1 MTVSP
6 SLRVLSASLLALL
19 VGGALL
25 AGCDVLEVDNPNSL
39 VEEDLEDP
47 TAAPAIANGALSSLA
62 EGASTVLAP
71 YSAAT
76 DELTWTGTRDAWEQ
90 LVFGEVTDPLNE
102 FSDAAFSQIAE
113 ARWTA
118 DEAIRRLETFRDDDR
133 LSDATPLIRSYVYGA
148 LAYITI
154 ADTFEDFALSD
165 RREAAPP
172 VGEDN
177 MNTLYETAIDYL
189 DKGVQLARETGHSTW
204 ETRALAVR
212 ARAHFALAKW
222 GKLHPLDPGDPLVQS
237 TAAAEDA
244 QAVLDRV
251 GPEADWRYALPVE
264 PGTPENDV
272 AFQVN
277 ERLELRFGDAYVVP
291 TDGED
296 DTRVERIRLEDPI
309 DEVPAPFLQ
318 EEIAAFEQAGQYADV
333 PVASAREMHL
343 ILAEHALAQNDPQ
356 NDQSGFRT
364 HVNNLRALDDL
375 TPYTDQLSARDLLLH
390 SRRVNLFLQG
400 RRLADHYRFDRP
412 APEWN
417 NATLGAFFPI
427 TITEIRANPNLS
439 LDS

>member
-1 MTVSP
+1 V
-6 SLRVLSASLLALL
+6 SLLVFFA
-19 VGGALL
+19 GGLLL

-39 VEEDLEDP
+39 VEEDLDDP
-47 TAAPAIANGALSSLA
+47 TAAPAIANGALSTLA
-62 EGASTVLAP
+62 EGTSTVLAP

-102 FSDAAFSQIAE
+102 FSDGAFNQIAE

-118 DEAIRRLETFRDDDR
+118 DEAIRRLERFQEEGR
-133 LSDATPLIRSYVYGA
+133 LSEATPLIRSYVYGA
-148 LAYITI
+148 LAYVVIGE
-154 ADTFEDFALSD
+154 TFENFALSD
-165 RREAAPP
+165 RREAVPP
-172 VGEDN
+172 VGEEN
-177 MNTLYETAIDYL
+177 MDSLYETAIGYL
-189 DKGVQLARETGHSTW
+189 DQGIQLARETGHSTW
-204 ETRALAVR
+204 ETRALALR

-222 GKLHPLDPGDPLVQS
+222 GKLHPLNTSDPLVQS

-251 GPEADWRYALPVE
+251 GTEDWRYALPVE
-264 PGTPENDV
+264 PGTPENEM

-291 TDGED
+291 TDDED

-309 DEVPAPFLQ
+309 DEEPAPYL
-318 EEIAAFEQAGQYADV
+318 EDEIAAFEQAGQYADI
-333 PVASAREMHL
+333 PVASAREMYL
-343 ILAEHALAQNDPQ
+343 IRAEHALAQNDR
-356 NDQSGFRT
+356 DGFRT
-364 HVNNLRALDDL
+364 HINDLRALDGL
-375 TPYTDQLSARDLLLH
+375 TPYDDQLPARDLLLH

-400 RRLADHYRFDRP
+400 RRLADHYRFEQP

-417 NATLGAFFPI
+417 NATPGAFFPI
-427 TITEIRANPNLS
+427 TITEIRANPHID

>member
-1 MTVSP
+1 MTVSSTRP
-6 SLRVLSASLLALL
+6 LFVPLL
-19 VGGALL
+19 VFVAGGLLL

-39 VEEDLEDP
+39 VEEDLDDP
-47 TAAPAIANGALSSLA
+47 TAAPAIANGALSTLA
-62 EGASTVLAP
+62 EGTGTVLAP

-76 DELTWTGTRDAWEQ
+76 DELIWTGTRDAWEQ

-102 FSDAAFSQIAE
+102 FSDGAFNQIAE

-118 DEAIRRLETFRDDDR
+118 DEAIRRLERFQEEGR
-133 LSDATPLIRSYVYGA
+133 LSEATPLIRSYVYGA
-148 LAYITI
+148 LAYVVIG
-154 ADTFEDFALSD
+154 DTFENFALSD
-165 RREAAPP
+165 RREAVPP
-172 VGEDN
+172 VGEEN
-177 MNTLYETAIDYL
+177 MDSLYKTAIGYL
-189 DKGVQLARETGHSTW
+189 DQGIQLARETDHSTW
-204 ETRALAVR
+204 ETRALALR

-222 GKLHPLDPGDPLVQS
+222 SKLHPLNTSDPLVQS

-251 GPEADWRYALPVE
+251 GDDDWRYALPVE
-264 PGTPENDV
+264 PGTPENET

-291 TDGED
+291 TDDED

-309 DEVPAPFLQ
+309 DEEPAPYL
-318 EEIAAFEQAGQYADV
+318 ETEIAAFEQAGQYADI

-343 ILAEHALAQNDPQ
+343 IRAEHALAQNDR
-356 NDQSGFRT
+356 DGFRT
-364 HVNNLRALDDL
+364 HINDLRALDGL
-375 TPYTDQLSARDLLLH
+375 TPYDDQLPARDLLLH

-400 RRLADHYRFDRP
+400 RRLADQYRFEQP

-417 NATLGAFFPI
+417 NATPGAFFPI
-427 TITEIRANPNLS
+427 TITEIRANPHID